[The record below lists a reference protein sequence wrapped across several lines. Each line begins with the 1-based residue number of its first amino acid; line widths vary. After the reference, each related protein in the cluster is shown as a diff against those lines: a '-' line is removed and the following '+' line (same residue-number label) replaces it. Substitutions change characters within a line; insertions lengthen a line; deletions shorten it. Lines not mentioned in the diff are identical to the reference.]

1 MSSDSSHPTAS
12 DTGAASTWAT
22 GNTGA
27 ALLEITGVTKRF
39 GGLPAVD
46 NLTCAVRQ
54 GETLGIIGPNGAGKS
69 TLIGLIGGS
78 LVPTSGVI
86 RFDGQ
91 DISHLAP
98 HNRARIGIAR
108 TFQVA
113 QPFVGLNVRENVI
126 VGALFGRRNLSR
138 AEAGRVADEVLEQ
151 VGMEQKAGYIGGQLT
166 VADRKRLE
174 VARALATS
182 PRLLLL
188 DEVMSGL
195 TGNEVMQAVELIRRI
210 NRSGVTVIVVEHIL
224 RAIKGVSDRVLVIHH
239 GAKIAEDLP
248 DAVLSD
254 PRVIEAYLGQRYA
267 QQQKQVSADQA
278 QTDEWKGGLA

>member
-12 DTGAASTWAT
+12 DTSAASTWAT

-267 QQQKQVSADQA
+267 QQQKQASADQA

>member
-1 MSSDSSHPTAS
+1 MAS
-12 DTGAASTWAT
+12 DTSSAAS
-22 GNTGA
+22 GA
-27 ALLEITGVTKRF
+27 GSALLEIIGVTKRF

-46 NLTCAVRQ
+46 NLTCTVRQ

-78 LVPTSGVI
+78 LAPTSGAI
-86 RFDGQ
+86 KFEGQ
-91 DISHLAP
+91 DISRLAP
-98 HNRARIGIAR
+98 HHRARIGIAR

-113 QPFVGLNVRENVI
+113 QPFTGLNVRENVI
-126 VGALFGRRNLSR
+126 IGALFGRRNLSR
-138 AEAGRVADEVLEQ
+138 AEAASVADDVLAR
-151 VGMEQKAGYIGGQLT
+151 VGMENKAYLIGGQLT

-195 TGNEVMQAVELIRRI
+195 NASEVMQAVELIRRI
-210 NRSGVTVIVVEHIL
+210 NASGVTVLVVEHIL

-248 DAVLSD
+248 DKVLSD

-267 QQQKQVSADQA
+267 QQQKQAGA
-278 QTDEWKGGLA
+278 KLTPEDEWKGGLA

>member
-1 MSSDSSHPTAS
+1 MAS
-12 DTGAASTWAT
+12 DVSPAPTGA
-22 GNTGA
+22 GA
-27 ALLEITGVTKRF
+27 ANGPALLEIIGVTKRF

-46 NLTCAVRQ
+46 NLTCTVRQ

-78 LVPTSGVI
+78 LAPTAGVI

-91 DISHLAP
+91 DISRLAP
-98 HNRARIGIAR
+98 HQRARLGIAR

-113 QPFVGLNVRENVI
+113 QPFTGLNVRENVI
-126 VGALFGRRNLSR
+126 IGALFGRRNLSR
-138 AEAGRVADEVLEQ
+138 SEAARVADDVLER
-151 VGMEQKAGYIGGQLT
+151 VGMENKAYLIGGQLT

-174 VARALATS
+174 MARALATA

-195 TGNEVMQAVELIRRI
+195 NGSEVMQAVELIRRI
-210 NRSGVTVIVVEHIL
+210 NSSGVTVLVVEHIL

-248 DAVLSD
+248 DTVLSD
-254 PRVIEAYLGQRYA
+254 PHVIEAYLGQRYA
-267 QQQKQVSADQA
+267 QQQKQTGASQMAEE
-278 QTDEWKGGLA
+278 EWKGGLA

>member
-1 MSSDSSHPTAS
+1 MAS
-12 DTGAASTWAT
+12 NASPAAS
-22 GNTGA
+22 GA
-27 ALLEITGVTKRF
+27 GSALLEIIGVTKRF

-46 NLTCAVRQ
+46 NLTCTVRQ

-78 LVPTSGVI
+78 LAPTSGSI
-86 RFDGQ
+86 TFDGQ
-91 DISHLAP
+91 DISRLAP
-98 HNRARIGIAR
+98 HSRARIGIAR

-113 QPFVGLNVRENVI
+113 QPFAGLNVRENVI
-126 VGALFGRRNLSR
+126 IGALFGRRNLSR
-138 AEAGRVADEVLEQ
+138 VEAASVADDVLAR
-151 VGMEQKAGYIGGQLT
+151 VGMESKAHLIGGQLT

-195 TGNEVMQAVELIRRI
+195 NASEVMQAVELIRRI
-210 NRSGVTVIVVEHIL
+210 NNSGVTVLVVEHIL

-248 DAVLSD
+248 DTVLSD

-267 QQQKQVSADQA
+267 QQQKQAGANPAPAED
-278 QTDEWKGGLA
+278 WKGGLA

>member
-22 GNTGA
+22 GDTGA

-126 VGALFGRRNLSR
+126 VGALVGRRNLSR
-138 AEAGRVADEVLEQ
+138 AEAARVADEVLEQ

>member
-22 GNTGA
+22 GDTGA

-78 LVPTSGVI
+78 LAPTSGVI

-267 QQQKQVSADQA
+267 QQQKQASADQA

>member
-1 MSSDSSHPTAS
+1 MAS
-12 DTGAASTWAT
+12 DASPATSGAGS
-22 GNTGA
+22 
-27 ALLEITGVTKRF
+27 ALLEIIGVTKRF

-46 NLTCAVRQ
+46 NLTCTVRQ

-78 LVPTSGVI
+78 LTPTSGVI
-86 RFDGQ
+86 KFEGH
-91 DISHLAP
+91 DISRLAP

-113 QPFVGLNVRENVI
+113 QPFAGLNVRENVI
-126 VGALFGRRNLSR
+126 IGALFGRRNLSR
-138 AEAGRVADEVLEQ
+138 AEAASVADEVLAR
-151 VGMEQKAGYIGGQLT
+151 VGMENKGRLIGGQLT

-195 TGNEVMQAVELIRRI
+195 NASEVMQAVELIRRI
-210 NRSGVTVIVVEHIL
+210 NASGVTVLVVEHIL

-248 DAVLSD
+248 DKVLSD

-267 QQQKQVSADQA
+267 QQQKQAGA
-278 QTDEWKGGLA
+278 KPTPEEEWKGGLA

>member
-1 MSSDSSHPTAS
+1 MAS
-12 DTGAASTWAT
+12 DASPASADAAT
-22 GNTGA
+22 GDAGV
-27 ALLEITGVTKRF
+27 ALLEIIGVTKRF

-46 NLTCAVRQ
+46 DLTCSVRQ

-78 LVPTSGVI
+78 LAPTSGVI
-86 RFDGQ
+86 KFDGQ
-91 DISHLAP
+91 DISRLAP
-98 HNRARIGIAR
+98 HNRARLGIAR

-138 AEAGRVADEVLEQ
+138 AEAARRADEVLEQ
-151 VGMEQKAGYIGGQLT
+151 VGMEQKAGLIGGQLT

-195 TGNEVMQAVELIRRI
+195 NGTEVMQSVELIRRI

-248 DAVLSD
+248 EAVLSD

-267 QQQKQVSADQA
+267 QQQKQASADQES
-278 QTDEWKGGLA
+278 TEEWKGGLA